1 MKLCPDICLDAG
13 NGTLDDFR
21 DDFFDIPIAI
31 SSPERKCPES
41 AYKAKVWKKDDGKN
55 GQPALF

>member
-1 MKLCPDICLDAG
+1 MKLCPKIALDAD

-21 DDFFDIPIAI
+21 DDFFDIPIDI
-31 SSPERKCPES
+31 SSPERKPSEGI
-41 AYKAKVWKKDDGKN
+41 YTGKVWKKEDKK